1 MFRRRTAALGPALVL
16 AATLAA
22 VLATVLAAS
31 PALAGTRPVGPSAR
45 IAPNATC
52 TPVSTLAGDHY
63 SAVQIAQVAQQGGF
77 SGNDWTVSVAI
88 AEAESS
94 GWTRATLV
102 DSDCSVDRGL
112 WQINSYW
119 HGEVSDSCAFAP
131 SCAAQ
136 ATHTIWANG
145 GWSQWTTYT
154 NGAYLAHMSDAQAA
168 VDQVSGGSGSGG
180 GGGGG
185 GYSGSWQAYH
195 AYAVGDVVS
204 YNGVNYRCIQAHT
217 SLPGWEPPNVPA
229 LWQPV

>member
-1 MFRRRTAALGPALVL
+1 MFRRRTAARGPALVL
-16 AATLAA
+16 AAA
-22 VLATVLAAS
+22 LATLLAAS
-31 PALAGTRPVGPSAR
+31 PALAGTRPIGPSAR
-45 IAPNATC
+45 VAPNATC

-63 SAVQIAQVAQQGGF
+63 SAVQIAQAAQQGGF
-77 SGNDWTVSVAI
+77 SGNDWTISVAI

-119 HGEVSDSCAFAP
+119 HGEVSDSCAFDP

-154 NGAYLAHMSDAQAA
+154 NGAYLSHMSDAQAA
-168 VDQVSGGSGSGG
+168 VNQVSGGSGSGGG

-195 AYAVGDVVS
+195 AYSVGDVVS